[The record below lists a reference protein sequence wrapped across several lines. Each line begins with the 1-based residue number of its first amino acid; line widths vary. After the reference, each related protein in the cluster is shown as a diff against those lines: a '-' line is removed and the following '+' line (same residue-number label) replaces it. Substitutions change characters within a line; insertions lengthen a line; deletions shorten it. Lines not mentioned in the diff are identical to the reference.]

1 MGMRTIKVGDP
12 AIALQELSDH
22 LGLQF

>member
-12 AIALQELSDH
+12 AIALNELSAH
-22 LGLQF
+22 IGLQF